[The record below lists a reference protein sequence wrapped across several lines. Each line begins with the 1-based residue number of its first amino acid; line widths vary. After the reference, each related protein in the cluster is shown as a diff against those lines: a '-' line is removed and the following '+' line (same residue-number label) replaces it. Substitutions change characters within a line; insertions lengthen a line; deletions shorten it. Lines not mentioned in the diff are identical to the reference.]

1 MCWGPSLQVGDAAVC
16 GLIWLVVAG
25 LGRWLSRCARA
36 APAPAALLILWVSG
50 PVRAQSTSWGL
61 GPLAVTSRCSG
72 ALVSVGNL
80 SVCCSTARFVIS
92 VHRSGLSQERFMSK
106 LRLGGA
112 DFEDNAKKQSGHK
125 YLQVEMVLWTQW
137 IKVLK

>member
-1 MCWGPSLQVGDAAVC
+1 
-16 GLIWLVVAG
+16 
-25 LGRWLSRCARA
+25 
-36 APAPAALLILWVSG
+36 
-50 PVRAQSTSWGL
+50 
-61 GPLAVTSRCSG
+61 
-72 ALVSVGNL
+72 
-80 SVCCSTARFVIS
+80 
-92 VHRSGLSQERFMSK
+92 MSK